1 MLRGGV
7 LVMEKKQDLSGL
19 KSVVTLI
26 SAYIGNI
33 FEIISPAL
41 VLLMFLMIVDYIS
54 GMLASKKEAIEHPN
68 NKKYGWNS
76 KKSIIGIYKKI
87 GYILTVLVAIITDYV
102 IYELL
107 RKMGIEYQVKTL
119 FGFLVTIWF
128 IINELLSILENAGR
142 MGATLPKFLKNMLSE
157 LKKDI
162 DEYDK

>member
-1 MLRGGV
+1 
-7 LVMEKKQDLSGL
+7 MEKKQDLSVT

-33 FEIISPAL
+33 FEVISPAI

-54 GMLASKKEAIEHPN
+54 GMLASKKEAIEHAN
-68 NKKYGWNS
+68 NKKYGWSS

-87 GYILTVLVAIITDYV
+87 GYVLTVLVAIITDYV

-142 MGATLPKFLKNMLSE
+142 MGAMLPKFLKNMLSE

>member
-1 MLRGGV
+1 
-7 LVMEKKQDLSGL
+7 MEKKQDLSGA
-19 KSVVTLI
+19 KSVITLI

-33 FEIISPAL
+33 FEIISPAI

-68 NKKYGWNS
+68 NKKYGWSS
-76 KKSIIGIYKKI
+76 KKSIIGIYKKVA
-87 GYILTVLVAIITDYV
+87 YVLTVLVAITMDYV
-102 IYELL
+102 IYVLL

-142 MGATLPKFLKNMLSE
+142 MGAMLPKFLKNMLSE

>member
-1 MLRGGV
+1 
-7 LVMEKKQDLSGL
+7 MEKKDLSGT
-19 KSVVTLI
+19 KSAVTLI
-26 SAYIGNI
+26 SAYIGSI
-33 FEIISPAL
+33 FEIISPAI

-87 GYILTVLVAIITDYV
+87 GYVLTVLVAIITDYV

-142 MGATLPKFLKNMLSE
+142 MGAMLPKFLKNMLSE